1 MPEIPIEIK
10 QNTDKKNKNKIDV
23 LQVTPVQKKNY
34 IQKQYTYSP
43 PTQDIFSVP
52 ETNEIKQNQ
61 EKKKKE
67 KNDEDDIFDQIPI
80 EYTYYGNAVNNVQA
94 NQFEF

>member
-1 MPEIPIEIK
+1 MK
-10 QNTDKKNKNKIDV
+10 LNKI
-23 LQVTPVQKKNY
+23 KK
-34 IQKQYTYSP
+34 
-43 PTQDIFSVP
+43 
-52 ETNEIKQNQ
+52 
-61 EKKKKE
+61 KKKKE